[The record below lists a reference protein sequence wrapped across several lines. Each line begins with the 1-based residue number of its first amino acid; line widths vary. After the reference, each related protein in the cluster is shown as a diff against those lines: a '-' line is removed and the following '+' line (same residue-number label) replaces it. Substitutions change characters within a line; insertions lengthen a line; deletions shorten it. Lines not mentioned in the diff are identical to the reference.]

1 MIRFDYDSLGCSLLV
16 IGLVMQYEYSVAS
29 DRENEEAVCVF
40 HFFTSFILL
49 NRATPQTIMQH
60 KGPIS

>member
-40 HFFTSFILL
+40 HFFTSFIIDPNLRHPT
-49 NRATPQTIMQH
+49 NDYAA
-60 KGPIS
+60 